1 MSDGYCPCGAR
12 LNRSSAVRSLRSPF
26 FRMFMSIRSMKTL
39 TGATK
44 VCNICRHLYNKW
56 RRENLEY
63 SGAFDYMESGDSE
76 VEETDTN
83 SVRRKVQ
90 FFHVRNLEC
99 LVD

>member
-1 MSDGYCPCGAR
+1 
-12 LNRSSAVRSLRSPF
+12 
-26 FRMFMSIRSMKTL
+26 MSIRSMKTL
-39 TGATK
+39 TSATK
-44 VCNICRHLYNKW
+44 VCNICRHLYHKW

-63 SGAFDYMESGDSE
+63 SGAFDYMESSGSE

-90 FFHVRNLEC
+90 FFHITSLEC